1 MHFRFLLLTFGLA
14 LSLPPCL
21 TAAEVVDR
29 IVAVV
34 DRFAITLTE
43 AEQTMELARFR
54 GNDRL
59 TLSDAVESLIET
71 HLIEREVKRYPGI
84 QVSSEDISL
93 AVESLRESYPSDDD
107 FRRAMELQ
115 GLTDEGLEQL
125 LKKQL
130 RISLYLERRFRSMIY
145 VTEEEIQ
152 GFYEKELA
160 PRLKTAGKE
169 PSGRESVENG
179 IRSVLVERKFNER
192 VNQWI
197 EDLKSRSRIRR
208 YVW

>member
-1 MHFRFLLLTFGLA
+1 MRFRFLF
-14 LSLPPCL
+14 LSLGLGLSLLPCL

-34 DRFAITLTE
+34 DRYAITLTE
-43 AEQTMELARFR
+43 AERAVELARFR
-54 GNDRL
+54 GNDAL
-59 TLSDAVESLIET
+59 ALSDAVEALIE
-71 HLIEREVKRYPGI
+71 HRLIEREIKRYPGI
-84 QVSSEDISL
+84 QASPEDLRL
-93 AVESLRESYPSDDD
+93 AVDSLRDSYPSADD

-115 GLTDEGLEQL
+115 GLNADGLEQL

-130 RISLYLERRFRSMIY
+130 TINLYLERRFRFLVY

-152 GFYEKELA
+152 GFYEEELLPELQASGKEL
-160 PRLKTAGKE
+160 
-169 PSGRESVENG
+169 PSRESLEER
-179 IRSVLVERKFNER
+179 IRSLLVERKFNER

-197 EDLKSRSRIRR
+197 DDLKSRSRIRR

>member
-1 MHFRFLLLTFGLA
+1 MRFRFLFVVLGLG
-14 LSLPPCL
+14 LSLPPRVG
-21 TAAEVVDR
+21 AAEVVDR

-34 DRFAITLTE
+34 DRYAITLTE
-43 AEQTMELARFR
+43 AEQTVEIARFR
-54 GNDRL
+54 GNDSL
-59 TLSDAVESLIET
+59 SISDAVETLIET

-84 QVSSEDISL
+84 QVSSEDINL
-93 AVESLRESYPSDDD
+93 AVESLRDSYPSVED

-115 GLTDEGLEQL
+115 GLSDEGLEQL

-130 RISLYLERRFRSMIY
+130 TVSLYLERRFRSMVY

-152 GFYEKELA
+152 GFYEEELA

-169 PSGRESVENG
+169 PPDPESVEDG

-192 VNQWI
+192 VDQWI
-197 EDLKSRSRIRR
+197 ESLKSRSRIRR
-208 YVW
+208 YIW

>member
-1 MHFRFLLLTFGLA
+1 MRFRFFLLSLGLGMG
-14 LSLPPCL
+14 LPPCL

-29 IVAVV
+29 IVAAV

-43 AEQTMELARFR
+43 AEQAVELARFR
-54 GNDRL
+54 GNDAL
-59 TLSDAVESLIET
+59 ALPDAVEALIET

-84 QVSSEDISL
+84 QVPPEDVHR
-93 AVESLRESYPSDDD
+93 AVESLRDSYPSADD

-115 GLTDEGLEQL
+115 GLTEEGLEQL

-130 RISLYLERRFRSMIY
+130 TINLYLERRFRSVVY

-152 GFYEKELA
+152 GFYEEELL
-160 PRLKTAGKE
+160 PELQTTREE
-169 PSGRESVENG
+169 PPSRESLEER
-179 IRSVLVERKFNER
+179 IRSLLVERKFNER

-197 EDLKSRSRIRR
+197 EGLKSRSRIRR
-208 YVW
+208 YLW